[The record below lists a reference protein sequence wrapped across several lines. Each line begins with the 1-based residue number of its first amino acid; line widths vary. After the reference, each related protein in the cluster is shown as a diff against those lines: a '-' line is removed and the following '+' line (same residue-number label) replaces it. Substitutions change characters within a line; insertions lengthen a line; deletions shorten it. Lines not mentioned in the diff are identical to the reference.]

1 MPDKVKKYVVS
12 KAVIKAIDAEKF
24 TVDAVIST
32 PTIDRDKEII
42 TVDAIKKGIKEY
54 KKHAVLLSSHVSYG
68 DLRKQIGEAVKFK
81 FEDDKVTSRFK
92 YYVGEGNPEADWAF
106 KLAEKGIAAYSI
118 GFYPIEWEDCDFN
131 KTGIWRKYTHIETL
145 EVSQVLIPSNRGAYQ
160 ANSFE
165 GVGKELCAMAVKSM
179 IDDDFSNQDEYFEKT
194 YHKEDPDNGDTDNEK
209 LPDVD
214 TYDKKEVND
223 FIEKLTEEIKEI
235 KEYIKENINPEI
247 QPKPRKQHY
256 SEFILGGQD
265 PNEDLESKEAA
276 PSTAQIVK
284 GVFEEDK
291 RAHVISNAIKE
302 ACQ

>member
-24 TVDAVIST
+24 TVDSVIST

-81 FEDDKVTSRFK
+81 FEDDKVTFRFK

-118 GFYPIEWEDCDFN
+118 GFYPIEWEDGDFN

-160 ANSFE
+160 ANSYNLE
-165 GVGKELCAMAVKSM
+165 KDLCEMAIKSLR
-179 IDDDFSNQDEYFEKT
+179 DEDFSEQDEYFEKT
-194 YHKEDPDNGDTDNEK
+194 YHKEENDDSNPEK
-209 LPDVD
+209 LPDAD

-223 FIEKLTEEIKEI
+223 FIEKLTTEIKEI
-235 KEYIKENINPEI
+235 KEFIKEKINPET
-247 QPKPRKQHY
+247 QPKPQKQHY
-256 SEFILGGQD
+256 SELLLGESD